1 MYRKILTLVILVA
14 AAYLNGCASVPMASV
29 DNDTA
34 RKSFPSPSPGT
45 AGLYIYRN
53 TTLGGALKKDIFIDG
68 ERVAETAPMTYFYF
82 EVQGGTRKLS
92 TESEFSPNDLILDVE
107 KGNNYFVR
115 QSMRLGVFVG
125 GSDLEQVSEEEGR
138 EGVLECK
145 LGKNLIDI
153 E

>member
-1 MYRKILTLVILVA
+1 
-14 AAYLNGCASVPMASV
+14 
-29 DNDTA
+29 
-34 RKSFPSPSPGT
+34 
-45 AGLYIYRN
+45 
-53 TTLGGALKKDIFIDG
+53 
-68 ERVAETAPMTYFYF
+68 MTYFYF

-92 TESEFSPNDLILDVE
+92 TESEFSPNDLILYVE
-107 KGNNYFVR
+107 EGNNYFIR